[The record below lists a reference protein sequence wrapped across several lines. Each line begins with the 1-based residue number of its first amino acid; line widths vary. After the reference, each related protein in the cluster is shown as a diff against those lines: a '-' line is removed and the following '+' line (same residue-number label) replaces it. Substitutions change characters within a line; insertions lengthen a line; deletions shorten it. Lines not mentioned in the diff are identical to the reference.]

1 MTLFHEIFM
10 KMPDTL
16 LNYMCMNNEQILLAL
31 HVKGFQFS
39 NLLSK
44 YPFKSSIISMFVL
57 NLEHSKNPH

>member
-16 LNYMCMNNEQILLAL
+16 LNYMCMNNEQILLHAI
-31 HVKGFQFS
+31 VKDFQFS

-44 YPFKSSIISMFVL
+44 YPFKSSIISKFVFIL
-57 NLEHSKNPH
+57 NIVKTPH